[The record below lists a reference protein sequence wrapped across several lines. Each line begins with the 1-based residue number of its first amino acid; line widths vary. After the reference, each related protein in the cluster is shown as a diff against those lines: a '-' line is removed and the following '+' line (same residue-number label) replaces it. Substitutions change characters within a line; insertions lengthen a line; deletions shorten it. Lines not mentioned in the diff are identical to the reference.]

1 MRAIF
6 DKIATWLHHG
16 HVPRDLSELGSILAI
31 TAASVV
37 LLGLIYWVCRR
48 VLTLLA
54 QRLTGETHKLFFLQ
68 PESFR
73 ATKYLALLAPAA
85 IFSQFIQ
92 VLFTAHMH
100 GLRDFLSNTVNVYIL
115 SITCLLIS
123 LAVDVGVKV
132 LRRQPTMRDLA
143 LKSYSQVI
151 KILLYLVFGIA
162 ILALI
167 INQSPWKFISGL
179 GALTALIMLIFKDA
193 ILGFIASIQLSA
205 NQLVRE
211 GDWVTMPKYG
221 ADGDVIEI
229 NLTTVKVRNF
239 DMTYTSIPTYAFISD
254 SFINWRGMNESG
266 GRRIK
271 RALNIDMNTVRFC
284 SKTLL
289 TQLQNIH
296 LLKDYL
302 AEREN
307 RIALTLQ
314 PYTHHGERLNHP
326 QITNLGA
333 FRHYVQ
339 RYLAHHEKIN
349 QEMTCLVR
357 QLEPTADGLPL
368 EVYVFS
374 NDKRWA
380 EYEDIQSDIFDHLIS
395 ALPIFELA
403 VFQHPTGSDFHT
415 LIERS
420 LLKKQTS
427 ISETPTTA

>member
-1 MRAIF
+1 VKSVFEKMA
-6 DKIATWLHHG
+6 AWLHNAHLTK
-16 HVPRDLSELGSILAI
+16 DLGNVGFVLAILVGSI
-31 TAASVV
+31 V
-37 LLGLIYWVCRR
+37 LLALIYWACRK
-48 VLTLLA
+48 TLNMLVS
-54 QRLTGETHKLFFLQ
+54 RLTTEKHKLYFLR
-68 PESFR
+68 PELSK

-85 IFSQFIQ
+85 IFSQFIH
-92 VLFTAHMH
+92 VLFASHAHGMQ
-100 GLRDFLSNTVNVYIL
+100 DFLSNTVNVYIL
-115 SITCLLIS
+115 SITCLLLS
-123 LAVDVGVKV
+123 LAVDVGLKI
-132 LRRQPTMRDLA
+132 LRRQPALRDVA
-143 LKSYSQVI
+143 LKSYGQVV
-151 KILLYLVFGIA
+151 KILLYMIFGIA

-221 ADGDVIEI
+221 ADGDVTEI

-271 RALNIDMNTVRFC
+271 RALNIDMSSMRFC
-284 SKTLL
+284 SKDLL
-289 TQLQNIH
+289 ERLKNIR
-296 LLKDYL
+296 LLEPYL
-302 AEREN
+302 KEREN
-307 RIALTLQ
+307 RVALTVQ
-314 PYTHHGERLNHP
+314 PYTHNSERLNHP

-339 RYLAHHEKIN
+339 CYLRHHEKVN
-349 QEMTCLVR
+349 QDMTLIVR
-357 QLEPTADGLPL
+357 QLDPTPNGLPL

-395 ALPIFELA
+395 ALPIFDLA
-403 VFQHPTGSDFHT
+403 VFQNPTGQDFSKWDKT
-415 LIERS
+415 KE
-420 LLKKQTS
+420 LLNPFS
-427 ISETPTTA
+427 SNNPAISA